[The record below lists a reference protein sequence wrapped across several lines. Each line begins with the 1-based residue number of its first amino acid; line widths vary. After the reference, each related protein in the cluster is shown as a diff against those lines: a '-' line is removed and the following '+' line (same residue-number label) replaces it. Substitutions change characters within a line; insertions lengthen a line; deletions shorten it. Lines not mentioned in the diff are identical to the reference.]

1 MTFNDQRRLVTKRF
15 TRTAIAAALL
25 ACGAHAALADQLD
38 EIKKAGKVRVAIA
51 IGTPL
56 FSYADANLQPT
67 GSDVDTATELAKD
80 MGVKLEIVP
89 ITTAARIPTLQAQR
103 ADLVISSLS
112 ITEERAKVVD
122 FSIPYSAITIMVA
135 APKDMKITGYADLV
149 GKRIGLTRATTNDT
163 ITTREAKG
171 AEIMRYEDDATLIT
185 SAVTGQVDVF
195 SSTPSNMGEVNKRAP
210 GKNFEMKFSQLDS
223 GLGIT
228 MNKGEPKLKEWVN
241 GWVNANIKNGKLNAI
256 YKKYHGRDLPADIV
270 KPS

>member
-1 MTFNDQRRLVTKRF
+1 MHTTYF
-15 TRTAIAAALL
+15 TRTAIAAVLL
-25 ACGAHAALADQLD
+25 ACGSHAALADQFD
-38 EIKKAGKVRVAIA
+38 DIKKAGKVRVAIA

-56 FSYADANLQPT
+56 FSFADANLQPT

-80 MGVKLEIVP
+80 LGVKLEIVP

-122 FSIPYSAITIMVA
+122 FSIPYSAITIMVG
-135 APKDMKITGYADLV
+135 APKDMKIASYADLA
-149 GKRIGLTRATTNDT
+149 GKRIGLTRATTNDNL
-163 ITTREAKG
+163 TTKDAKG

-185 SAVTGQVDVF
+185 SVVTGQVDIF
-195 SSTPSNMGEVNKRAP
+195 SSTPSNMGEINKRSP
-210 GKNFEMKFSQLDS
+210 GKNFEMKFAQLDS

-241 GWVNANIKNGKLNAI
+241 AWVNTNIKSGKLNTI
-256 YKKYHGRDLPADIV
+256 YKKYHGRDLPTAVV
-270 KPS
+270 KPV